1 MVNTIWQSNVK
12 EFVNIVERN
21 LDNFIKELKSN
32 FWGIWEESPGI
43 EQMQAWQS
51 SLKAIANILS
61 DSYFEN
67 LHILLEYKLPFSGER
82 CDVILLGYG
91 KNGKSKALIIE
102 LKGWNKADE
111 VESNFVKSEIGKSI
125 HPEYQVRNYVGK
137 IKFSHSA
144 SKYFDIEGCVYM
156 YNISAMGR
164 NINFA
169 VVKGFFKDSDKEFRK
184 FLKESFDKSELS
196 PDLLTKFV
204 DGRYMQS
211 KQLFD
216 AIRTHFDELKNGA
229 FQALA
234 DSGFGLSNEQ
244 LELMNEILGD
254 SVATN
259 ENIYLIQGAPS
270 IYLIQGAPGSGKSLL
285 AIHILLNSLSKG
297 KKSVLGY
304 RNNRLI
310 NTVRAI
316 FDTTERGMSSVIK
329 FYSTGRPQNPGLAEG
344 DPNYPKFDIVI
355 YDEAQRMK
363 MNNMKIAMQRAPLTV
378 FFYDE
383 GQILNAEEEGKTSN
397 FERAADALKLNI
409 KKRSLNGFY
418 RVQGGEQYHQWI
430 ETILSSPDNVRNSKD
445 FDWTADYELRV
456 FSSLAGLINELKK
469 KHEMKPELKV
479 GLIASFTESPG
490 DLRNPR
496 RGIKNLRVG
505 YPLYSGFELY
515 RDFGSKIYWLMHP
528 RTEYV
533 PFWLQGKSNEL
544 DTCASIYGC
553 QGFELDYV
561 GIIWGRDFVTR
572 NNSWALGDNCED
584 NIGRPSLKEFIRKGK
599 NGNDNARELSL
610 SLLKNRY
617 RIFLTRGI
625 KGTYIYCED
634 KETLEFLLR
643 LI

>member
-1 MVNTIWQSNVK
+1 MVNAIWQSSVK
-12 EFVNIVERN
+12 AFVGMVERN
-21 LDNFIKELKSN
+21 LDNFIKELKNN
-32 FWGIWEESPGI
+32 FLESCGESPGI
-43 EQMQAWQS
+43 EQVRAWRS
-51 SLKAIANILS
+51 SLKAMADILS
-61 DSYFEN
+61 DTYFEN
-67 LHILLEYKLPFSGER
+67 LQILLEYRLPFSGER

-91 KNGKSKALIIE
+91 KNGKPQALIIE

-111 VESNFVKSEIGKSI
+111 VESNFVESDIGKSA

-144 SKYFDIEGCVYM
+144 SENFDIEGCVYM
-156 YNISAMGR
+156 YNISSIDK
-164 NINFA
+164 NIDFNE
-169 VVKGFFKDSDKEFRK
+169 VKGFFKDWDEEFR
-184 FLKESFDKSELS
+184 ESLRETFDKNELPRDVVS
-196 PDLLTKFV
+196 KFV
-204 DGRYMQS
+204 DGKYVQS
-211 KQLFD
+211 KHLFD
-216 AIRTHFDELKNGA
+216 AIRTHYDELKNGA

-244 LELMNEILGD
+244 LGLTNEILEDLAAGNKN
-254 SVATN
+254 V
-259 ENIYLIQGAPS
+259 
-270 IYLIQGAPGSGKSLL
+270 YLIQGAPGSGKSLL
-285 AIHILLNSLSKG
+285 AIHILLNSLSRG
-297 KKSVLGY
+297 KSSVLGY

-310 NTVRAI
+310 NTIREV
-316 FDTTERGMSSVIK
+316 FDAAGEMSSVIK

-344 DPNYPKFDIVI
+344 NPNSPKFDIAI

-363 MNNMKIAMQRAPLTV
+363 RDNMKIAMQRAPMTV

-397 FERAADALKLNI
+397 FEREADALGLNI
-409 KKRSLNGFY
+409 KKRYLNGFY

-445 FDWTADYELRV
+445 PGWNYEFRV
-456 FSSLAGLINELKK
+456 FSSLAELINALKM
-469 KHEMKPELKV
+469 KHKTKPELKV

-490 DLRNPR
+490 DLHNP

-505 YPLYSGFELY
+505 YPLYSKFELY
-515 RDFGSKIYWLMHP
+515 KDFGSKIYWLMDP
-528 RTEYV
+528 RKEYV
-533 PFWLQGKSNEL
+533 PFWMQGRSNEL

-553 QGFELDYV
+553 QGFELDYA
-561 GIIWGRDFVTR
+561 GIIWGRDFVMR

-584 NIGRPSLKEFIRKGK
+584 IIGRPISLKDLIKTGKKGD
-599 NGNDNARELSL
+599 NDARELSL

-625 KGTYIYCED
+625 SGTYIYCED
-634 KETLEFLLR
+634 KETLEFLSR